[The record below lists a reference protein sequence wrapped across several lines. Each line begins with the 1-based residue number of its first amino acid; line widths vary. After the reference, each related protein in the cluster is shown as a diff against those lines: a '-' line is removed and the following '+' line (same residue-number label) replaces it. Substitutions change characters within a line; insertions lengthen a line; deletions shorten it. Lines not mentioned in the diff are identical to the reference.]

1 MIKIDDYKDS
11 EAVVRFFEEFSKI
24 PHGSSNTSMIA
35 DYLVSFA
42 KARGLSYSRD
52 EADNVVIR
60 KPATPGYENRP
71 TVIFQGHLD
80 MVAEKKPGAKI
91 DMTKEGLTLY
101 RDGDFLRAINTTLGG
116 DDGVAIAY
124 SLAILDSDNI
134 PHPDFEAVF
143 TSDEEIGLLGAVAI
157 NPDEI
162 KGRLLINIDSDEE
175 GVFTVGCAGGVRSDI
190 SLPVKY
196 ETADAE
202 KKAFKICLSGFKG
215 GHSGVEIDKGR
226 ANAVKVLAEMLN
238 MACMTDLRIASI
250 SGGNADNAIPR
261 ECEALVIADADF
273 PEKMMEILERRRNMF
288 AIMPQATLDE
298 LKSMDEDGK
307 RLSDIEP
314 DNSLTVSE
322 VALPDLALDKDSTAK
337 LISLLMLVP
346 SGVIA
351 MSKSLPG
358 LVETSLNLGI
368 LRLSDTANVS
378 FSVRSA
384 IGAEKKKLTS
394 RLKDIADMLGA
405 DYGERGEYP
414 AWEYREE
421 SHLRDVMVDVYEKM
435 YGKKP
440 LVVTIHAGL
449 ECGIFSEKI
458 EGLDC
463 VSIGPDN
470 FDIHTTE
477 ERLSLSSLDRVWK
490 FLQQVLKEI

>member
-1 MIKIDDYKDS
+1 MIKIDDYKDC
-11 EAVVRFFEEFSKI
+11 EAVIRFFEEFSKI
-24 PHGSSNTSMIA
+24 PHGSANTSMIA
-35 DYLVSFA
+35 DYLVDFA
-42 KARGLSYSRD
+42 KSRGLDHSRD
-52 EADNVVIR
+52 EADNVIIR
-60 KPATPGYENRP
+60 KSATPGYENRP
-71 TVIFQGHLD
+71 AVIFQGHLD
-80 MVAEKKPGAKI
+80 MVAEKKPSTDI

-101 RDGDFLRAINTTLGG
+101 RDGDFLRAKDTTLGG

-124 SLAILDSDNI
+124 ALALLDSDSI

-143 TSDEEIGLLGAVAI
+143 TSDEEIGLLGAVSI

-162 KGRLLINIDSDEE
+162 RGRLLINIDSDEE

-190 SLPVKY
+190 SLPVAY
-196 ETADAE
+196 EATDKT
-202 KKAFKICLSGFKG
+202 KKAFAVRISGFKG

-226 ANAVKVLAEMLN
+226 ANAVKVLAETLN
-238 MACMTDLRIASI
+238 MSYHTDIQIAKI

-273 PEKMMEILERRRNMF
+273 PGKIKEAFERRKNMP
-288 AIMPQATLDE
+288 AVMLDE
-298 LKSMDEDGK
+298 DTKADTQNKLLCDV
-307 RLSDIEP
+307 EP
-314 DNSLTVSE
+314 NNTLTVTE
-322 VALPDLALDKDSTAK
+322 AQLPDLTLDNDSTGK
-337 LISLLMLVP
+337 LLSLLTLVP

-368 LRLSDTANVS
+368 LRLTDTLDVS

-384 IGAEKKKLTS
+384 IGAEKKKLTA
-394 RLKDIADMLGA
+394 RLSDIASKLGA

-421 SHLRDVMVDVYEKM
+421 SHLRDVMVEVYEKM

-440 LVVTIHAGL
+440 EVVTIHAGL

-490 FLQQVLKEI
+490 FLQQVIKEI